1 MEWNYVQIAD
11 DLNSSIS
18 FSISDIEGNRP
29 ADGFVRASQ
38 IPVDWKRA
46 GFGTFTTNGKSSQQ
60 YVNMWYVALTR
71 ARKVLS
77 LPLTTRFAKLIK
89 LIGKIFDVYERR
101 DDININI
108 ACAEY
113 VQEVEPFFDNI
124 KGSSM
129 RNDIYPDEKTEILA
143 AWGNYERIYENFKLD
158 EHLTL
163 PNIEVFENV
172 DREEEK
178 EMIVDNNTSFV
189 KHDVDGGMMMMN
201 SDNDNNNNDRTK
213 AVLNDVLNSPKKN
226 NGKRKKKSNNL
237 KEDPNDVGG
246 RKNKRRA
253 K

>member
-1 MEWNYVQIAD
+1 MVCC
-11 DLNSSIS
+11 
-18 FSISDIEGNRP
+18 
-29 ADGFVRASQ
+29 
-38 IPVDWKRA
+38 
-46 GFGTFTTNGKSSQQ
+46 TNTCK
-60 YVNMWYVALTR
+60 
-71 ARKVLS
+71 KVLFAV
-77 LPLTTRFAKLIK
+77 TTRFAKLIK

-108 ACAEY
+108 ACAGY

-143 AWGNYERIYENFKLD
+143 AWGNYERIYEFQID

-189 KHDVDGGMMMMN
+189 KHDVDGGMI
-201 SDNDNNNNDRTK
+201 
-213 AVLNDVLNSPKKN
+213 
-226 NGKRKKKSNNL
+226 
-237 KEDPNDVGG
+237 
-246 RKNKRRA
+246 
-253 K
+253 